1 MDIKWSA
8 LSEVALVSFGVGVG
22 IAVIFAIGVLAWAQ
36 GDSGESGTAARGG
49 ALGNV
54 AAGLCFLACALIA
67 AYGIYLIVPQFH

>member
-8 LSEVALVSFGVGVG
+8 LAEVALVSFGVGVG
-22 IAVIFAIGVLAWAQ
+22 IVVIFAVGVLAWSP
-36 GDSGESGTAARGG
+36 GSGENGAGARGG
-49 ALGNV
+49 ALGNA